1 MESSIMSIPENGHVD
16 LHDEQVRRDLGRVVL
31 ELLNRW
37 GLSASEQVELL
48 GLQDEGPNAID
59 QLSRGELV
67 LPDSPVMLTRVGNLL
82 AIHKGLRLLFPE
94 NEDIRFGWVRMC
106 NSRLDGE
113 APLTIMLRDG
123 VEGLLRI
130 RGIVDASLS
139 V

>member
-1 MESSIMSIPENGHVD
+1 MSIPENGYVD
-16 LHDEQVRRDLGRVVL
+16 LHDEQVRRDLARVVL

-48 GLQDEGPNAID
+48 GLQDVGPDALD
-59 QLSRGELV
+59 HLRRGELV
-67 LPDSPVMLTRVGNLL
+67 LRDAPVILARVGNLL

-106 NSRLDGE
+106 SSRLDGE

-123 VEGLLRI
+123 VEGLLRV